1 MKCISVNGREVKLW
15 DDIPSDVR
23 LGKLCT
29 LFHGQHFDLRSLLL
43 ALPGGENKGAEG
55 SSAEKSTR
63 YDRFA
68 HSRHQRENDDA
79 QDASAIADTTAM
91 LETWVY
97 ENPEH
102 HTSLPLFN
110 AAKQVGSVELACQA
124 LLSTADVQ
132 KPHQGKGSAGVED

>member
-23 LGKLCT
+23 LVKLCT
-29 LFHGQHFDLRSLLL
+29 LFHGHHFDLRSLLL
-43 ALPGGENKGAEG
+43 ALHEGENKGAEG
-55 SSAEKSTR
+55 SSAEESTL

-79 QDASAIADTTAM
+79 AGAIAEATAM

-97 ENPEH
+97 TNPER
-102 HTSLPLFN
+102 HTRLPLFN
-110 AAKQVGSVELACQA
+110 AVKQVGSVELACTA
-124 LLSTADVQ
+124 LLSAADVQ
-132 KPHQGKGSAGVED
+132 KQHQGKGFTGVED